1 MRNTL
6 LASAAALALTFA
18 APAMAQTPSNPLPAN
33 PSDVTNGSP
42 AAGTPSGL
50 PPGQDPST
58 TSHLTPSANAA
69 PSSAPNSGSSS
80 PAMGEGAAPAD
91 QGAAAAPPSN
101 QPATGMSADQSATP
115 PALHA
120 KKWHRAHHA
129 VAQEDGGQ
137 SEGSGHWA
145 HQPGT
150 GESGPASAR
159 ASNIDSADTHSEI
172 APHLPAPAAGASAT
186 PVRYLRDAEHALQSH
201 RTGEA
206 QQALEMAETRLLDR
220 STPASDANRTD
231 QRPAIQQVTNARKA
245 LASGDIKGA
254 KAAIQM
260 ALADREHADSS
271 SPNDSSSM
279 SNMSGMSSSSSTS
292 TTAPA
297 APDGSGNAEAGH
309 VIGAGTGGGP
319 LGTPSQDSAGGA
331 R

>member
-1 MRNTL
+1 MRITL
-6 LASAAALALTFA
+6 LSSAAALALAFA
-18 APAMAQTPSNPLPAN
+18 APALAQTPNNPLPAN

-69 PSSAPNSGSSS
+69 PGSAPNAGGSS
-80 PAMGEGAAPAD
+80 PAMGEGAVPAD
-91 QGAAAAPPSN
+91 QGAAANPPSA
-101 QPATGMSADQSATP
+101 QPPSSDSADQSAPP
-115 PALHA
+115 PAKHA
-120 KKWHRAHHA
+120 RKSHRMHSATA
-129 VAQEDGGQ
+129 SGDD
-137 SEGSGHWA
+137 SGHWA
-145 HQPGT
+145 HEPGT

-159 ASNIDSADTHSEI
+159 ASNIDSADTHSAI
-172 APHLPAPAAGASAT
+172 APHLPAPQAGEGAT
-186 PVRYLRDAEHALQSH
+186 PVRYLRDAERALEKR

-220 STPASDANRTD
+220 STPAADANQTD

-245 LASGDIKGA
+245 LASGDIQGA
-254 KAAIQM
+254 RQAIQM
-260 ALADREHADSS
+260 ALADRGHADNSGMDES
-271 SPNDSSSM
+271 GATN
-279 SNMSGMSSSSSTS
+279 GMSSSSTA
-292 TTAPA
+292 TQTQTQTQAPA
-297 APDGSGNAEAGH
+297 APGGSGNAEAGH